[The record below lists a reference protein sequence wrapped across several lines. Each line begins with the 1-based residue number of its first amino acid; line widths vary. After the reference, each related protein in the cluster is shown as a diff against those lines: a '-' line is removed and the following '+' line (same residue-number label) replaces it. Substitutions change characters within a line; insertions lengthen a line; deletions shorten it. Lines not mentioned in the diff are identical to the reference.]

1 MINSIRAR
9 ITIAFSL
16 SMALIILLTCLML
29 ILAVRHTAEE
39 SVARRLQVAVDE
51 VQRELVATDEPVS
64 REALLKE
71 GRDLFAENL
80 HLMVISPSGKTLVQS
95 HNNTPQPPLNSLEN
109 QTRWRIRTLPWG
121 ENTIVIALLW
131 DKTEQEL
138 QREAVAL
145 LFFGA
150 ITSGVTAVGAWM
162 IVGRTLLPI
171 QHLARQVQVAAVPQV
186 FLTPSSQD
194 REIVEL
200 VGTLNGLLARIS
212 SAADARGRFY
222 AAASHELR
230 TPIQALSGH
239 LELAL
244 LRPRD
249 AAHYQETI
257 REAYVQTQRLIALM
271 QSLLL
276 LNRLENA
283 PAPMGKLEYSE
294 LDAIC
299 RRLIAFYEPLAK
311 DRNLT
316 VEADLQANTALS
328 GIPQH
333 GEIIVRNVI
342 ENAVRYATPHTT
354 ISITLAQT
362 LEAPKFTI
370 FNICPPFT
378 SRDESRLFE
387 PFARPDASRSAHT
400 GGNGLG
406 LAICKA
412 IADANGWKIDIH
424 QESGGV
430 CCVIHFRAIPENA
443 MPSA

>member
-1 MINSIRAR
+1 
-9 ITIAFSL
+9 
-16 SMALIILLTCLML
+16 
-29 ILAVRHTAEE
+29 
-39 SVARRLQVAVDE
+39 
-51 VQRELVATDEPVS
+51 
-64 REALLKE
+64 
-71 GRDLFAENL
+71 
-80 HLMVISPSGKTLVQS
+80 
-95 HNNTPQPPLNSLEN
+95 
-109 QTRWRIRTLPWG
+109 
-121 ENTIVIALLW
+121 
-131 DKTEQEL
+131 
-138 QREAVAL
+138 
-145 LFFGA
+145 
-150 ITSGVTAVGAWM
+150 
-162 IVGRTLLPI
+162 
-171 QHLARQVQVAAVPQV
+171 
-186 FLTPSSQD
+186 
-194 REIVEL
+194 
-200 VGTLNGLLARIS
+200 
-212 SAADARGRFY
+212 
-222 AAASHELR
+222 
-230 TPIQALSGH
+230 
-239 LELAL
+239 
-244 LRPRD
+244 
-249 AAHYQETI
+249 
-257 REAYVQTQRLIALM
+257 M

-333 GEIIVRNVI
+333 GEMIVRNVI

-362 LEAPKFTI
+362 PEAPKFTI